1 MCSFKTIKI
10 NHMKTIFISSRML
23 LITAALTF
31 GLSSCNK
38 NNLTDEAEALA
49 AQNLNIAEIEDDN
62 TQLMADQ
69 AEANGT
75 VSDLRVASTITN
87 TDADILGGCAVVTK
101 DTLSSP
107 KTITVDFGT
116 GCTSANGVVR
126 KGKIIVTYTG
136 RYRDAGTVIHIV
148 SEDYYVNGKKIDID
162 RTVTNQGENGNGNL
176 VINIHAERTVT
187 FVDGGTCSST
197 VDKTR
202 EWIAGDDTPHDFSDD
217 IFKVNG
223 TGTHTSKRGIVYN
236 ATTLTPLIRKVACRE
251 FVSGEVK
258 IVRQTNSARFAI
270 INFGTGDCDDEATV
284 TLDNGR
290 SFTIDLRH

>member
-1 MCSFKTIKI
+1 
-10 NHMKTIFISSRML
+10 MKTIFISSKML
-23 LITAALTF
+23 LIIATLTF
-31 GLSSCNK
+31 GLTSCNK
-38 NNLTDEAEALA
+38 NNLSDDVESAA

-69 AEANGT
+69 AEANGE
-75 VSDLRVASTITN
+75 VSGLRVASSSDN

-107 KTITVDFGT
+107 KSITIDFGT
-116 GCTSANGVVR
+116 GCTNANGVTR

-136 RYRDAGTVIHIV
+136 RYRDAGTVVHIV
-148 SEDYYVNGKKIDID
+148 SEDYYVNDKKIDID
-162 RTVTNQGENGNGNL
+162 RTVTNQGENDNGNL
-176 VINIHAERTVT
+176 VFVIHAERTVT
-187 FVDGGTCSST
+187 FPDGGTCSST
-197 VDKTR
+197 IDKTR
-202 EWIAGDDTPHDFSDD
+202 EWIAGDDTPRDFSDD
-217 IFKVNG
+217 IFRVNG
-223 TGTHTSKRGIVYN
+223 SGTHTSKRGIVYR

-258 IVRQTNSARFAI
+258 IVRIANENRFAI
-270 INFGTGDCDDEATV
+270 INFGTGECDDEATI